1 MMKIN
6 HFIKLSSC
14 VALIIAAYFVI
25 DWENAE
31 FFTPTAIQIATDDSL
46 SHKEQFSAMVHLT
59 YDDKHDPEALFLLYS
74 MLYHGHGTTI
84 SPETALIVLEKSANA
99 GYGLAQEELAFIYLH
114 GKKYYKKDVYLAY
127 YWLNIAARSGMKK
140 SYHYLNN

>member
-25 DWENAE
+25 DWESAE

-46 SHKEQFSAMVHLT
+46 SHKEQFVTMASLA
-59 YDDKHDPEALFLLYS
+59 YKDKQDPKALFLLYS
-74 MLYHGHGTTI
+74 MLYHGHGTPT
-84 SPETALIVLEKSANA
+84 SSVAALIMLEKSANA
-99 GYGLAQEELAFIYLH
+99 GFAPAQEELAFIYLH
-114 GKKYYKKDVYLAY
+114 GNKYYKKDVYLAY
-127 YWLNIAARSGMKK
+127 YWRIKAARSGMKK